1 MANVNTNKKVD
12 VEEVMN
18 KIKVLGNPI
27 YKSDFW
33 FYVKGDPETVFHVS
47 EGNGSNLLPEDEEE
61 GFQDYIYYEIFTG
74 DISYK
79 MIQKYIEG
87 EDERLGALMFDGGQV
102 MLYKFYRDL
111 TVEQICY
118 KVLRMAGYQ
127 KPERLTVRIL
137 SETYLGNSHS
147 KKEEEEKEEEKNSDS
162 LKRQTCIAIWYKTK
176 GNMKKAVEILRNKIP
191 LDPGYVKAVA
201 KAEKEEVAKMGAILH
216 VVVDDDFPE
225 ELKELEDVSL
235 CYIEKKGY
243 YSPFPVFCGIK

>member
-12 VEEVMN
+12 VEEIMN

-74 DISYK
+74 DISYE
-79 MIQKYIEG
+79 MIQEYMEG
-87 EDERLGALMFDGGQV
+87 ESEQLEALMSDGGQV
-102 MLYKFYRDL
+102 MLCKSYLDL
-111 TVEQICY
+111 TVKQICY

-127 KPERLTVRIL
+127 KPEGLVVRIL
-137 SETYLGNSHS
+137 SGTYLGNSRP
-147 KKEEEEKEEEKNSDS
+147 KEKEKEKEEKNSDS

-191 LDPGYVKAVA
+191 LDPEYVKAVE
-201 KAEKEEVAKMGAILH
+201 KEEKEEVAKMGAILH
-216 VVVDDDFPE
+216 VITDDDFPE

-235 CYIEKKGY
+235 CYIEKEGY